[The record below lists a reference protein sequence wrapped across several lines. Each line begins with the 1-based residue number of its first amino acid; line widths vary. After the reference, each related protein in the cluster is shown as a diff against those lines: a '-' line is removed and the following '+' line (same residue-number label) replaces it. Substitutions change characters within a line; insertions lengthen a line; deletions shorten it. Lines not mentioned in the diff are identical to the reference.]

1 VSEPLLRVEGLR
13 TWFPIRAGLFQRA
26 VGWVRAVDGID
37 LQVPAGKSVALVGE
51 SGCGKSTV
59 ARSILR
65 LVEPR
70 EGRVWFDGVDLA
82 RLPASEL
89 RPFRRA
95 IQIVFQDP
103 LASLD
108 PRMRVRDA
116 IAEGMQAF
124 GIGGSEA
131 ERTERVAALLRRV
144 QLDPDQM
151 ERYPHEFSG
160 GQRQRICIA
169 RALAVGPRL
178 LICDEATSALDVSIQ
193 AQILNLLSD
202 LQAELGLAYLF
213 ITHDLGVVRY
223 LADRVAVMY
232 LGEIVEEA
240 ATERLFQAPRHPY
253 TQGLLAAVPSP
264 DPAQRR
270 VRARV
275 AGDVP
280 SPARPPAGC
289 RFHTRCPQVFDRCRR
304 EAPPLY
310 RLADGTSRCFLDEPK
325 A

>member
-1 VSEPLLRVEGLR
+1 
-13 TWFPIRAGLFQRA
+13 
-26 VGWVRAVDGID
+26 
-37 LQVPAGKSVALVGE
+37 
-51 SGCGKSTV
+51 
-59 ARSILR
+59 
-65 LVEPR
+65 
-70 EGRVWFDGVDLA
+70 
-82 RLPASEL
+82 
-89 RPFRRA
+89 
-95 IQIVFQDP
+95 
-103 LASLD
+103 
-108 PRMRVRDA
+108 
-116 IAEGMQAF
+116 
-124 GIGGSEA
+124 
-131 ERTERVAALLRRV
+131 
-144 QLDPDQM
+144 
-151 ERYPHEFSG
+151 
-160 GQRQRICIA
+160 
-169 RALAVGPRL
+169 
-178 LICDEATSALDVSIQ
+178 
-193 AQILNLLSD
+193 
-202 LQAELGLAYLF
+202 
-213 ITHDLGVVRY
+213 VVRY